1 MGPTPVLAVL
11 GIELDYLAQ
20 VARLPDEKLQA
31 LKELIHSRLPRKMV
45 LQARTRITHWP
56 FASCG

>member
-1 MGPTPVLAVL
+1 MLAVL